1 MSIVYKGSEATFCE
15 FKNMFNKVFPIYNKS
30 KNIRNSGHSY
40 SEGAWYINCSMCKGM
55 VSCTNYVDKGG
66 GCSKD

>member
-30 KNIRNSGHSY
+30 KNIRNSGYSY
-40 SEGAWYINCSMCKGM
+40 SEGAWYINC
-55 VSCTNYVDKGG
+55 
-66 GCSKD
+66 